1 MMSRS
6 KRKKIFEDN
15 SNLRRD
21 YSPDATASPSPFKSK
36 IRSRIFE
43 KTPERSSRSRSS
55 KIFAKS
61 KTPERRQI
69 QKTIEVKIN
78 NHEPYPSPLR

>member
-1 MMSRS
+1 MSRS

-21 YSPDATASPSPFKSK
+21 YSPDVTASPSPFKSK

-43 KTPERSSRSRSS
+43 KTP
-55 KIFAKS
+55 
-61 KTPERRQI
+61 
-69 QKTIEVKIN
+69 
-78 NHEPYPSPLR
+78 